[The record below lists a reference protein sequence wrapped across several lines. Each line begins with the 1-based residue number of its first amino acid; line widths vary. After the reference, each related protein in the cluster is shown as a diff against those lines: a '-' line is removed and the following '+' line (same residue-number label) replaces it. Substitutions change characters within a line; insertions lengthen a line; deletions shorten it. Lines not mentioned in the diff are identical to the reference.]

1 MVVLA
6 QDITTEEL
14 IKTDYHYNYT
24 EQELRDDWKRLC
36 NTTTY
41 KTGSQFKPGLKL
53 CQHFFPNFFKISTW
67 KGTGS
72 FEKCWQDEELMNKV
86 REWGLKSMSKLWM
99 SWIRRAVYLAGGL
112 PNSSFYRPHF
122 AKQII
127 ESYMPNRE
135 GFLFDPCA
143 GWGGRM
149 LGTVAAGW
157 KYAACDPNKETYDN
171 LQKLIAFLD
180 IDDRVDIRNCPVE
193 EHKYKDEADI
203 VLTSPPY
210 FNLEVYDSNINQS
223 YYRFFEYDTWK
234 ERWFIPL
241 LEESIQNLSE
251 NGYSCWNVMNF
262 GKQDLVETVM
272 NVHQQKGYELVG
284 TVGFKSPLANI
295 RNLKNRDVTYIFTD
309 ANASITN

>member
-14 IKTDYHYNYT
+14 IKTDYHYSYT
-24 EQELRDDWKRLC
+24 ERELRDDWKRLC
-36 NTTTY
+36 ETTTY
-41 KTGSQFKPGLKL
+41 KTGSQFKPGMKL
-53 CQHFFPNFFKISTW
+53 CQHFFPNFFEISNI
-67 KGTGS
+67 KQNS
-72 FEKCWQDEELMNKV
+72 FEKCWQNEELMNKV

-180 IDDRVDIRNCPVE
+180 IDDCVDIRNCPVE

-262 GKQDLVETVM
+262 GKQDCSAM
-272 NVHQQKGYELVG
+272 D
-284 TVGFKSPLANI
+284 S
-295 RNLKNRDVTYIFTD
+295 VTTRG
-309 ANASITN
+309 AR

>member
-14 IKTDYHYNYT
+14 IKTDYHYNYSDV
-24 EQELRDDWKRLC
+24 ELRKDWKRLC
-36 NTTTY
+36 ETTTY
-41 KTGSQFKPGLKL
+41 KTGSQFKPGMKL
-53 CQHFFPNFFKISTW
+53 CQHFFPNFFEISNI
-67 KGTGS
+67 KLNL
-72 FEKCWQDEELMNKV
+72 FEKCWQNEELMNKV

-127 ESYMPNRE
+127 ETYKPNFE
-135 GFLFDPCA
+135 GNLFDPCA

-157 KYAACDPNKETYDN
+157 NYTACEPNKDTYNN

-180 IDDRVDIRNCPVE
+180 IDDRVEIYNMPVE

-210 FNLEVYDSNINQS
+210 FNLEVYDSNISQS
-223 YYRFFEYDTWK
+223 YYRFFEYNTWK

>member
-14 IKTDYHYNYT
+14 IKTDYHYNYSDV
-24 EQELRDDWKRLC
+24 ELRKDWKRLC
-36 NTTTY
+36 ETTTY
-41 KTGSQFKPGLKL
+41 KTGSQFKPGMKL
-53 CQHFFPNFFKISTW
+53 CQHFFPNFFEISNI
-67 KGTGS
+67 KLNS
-72 FEKCWQDEELMNKV
+72 FEKCWQNEELMNKV

-127 ESYMPNRE
+127 ETYKPNFE
-135 GFLFDPCA
+135 GNLFDPCA

-157 KYAACDPNKETYDN
+157 NYTACEPNKDTYNN

-193 EHKYKDEADI
+193 EHKYKNEADI

-210 FNLEVYDSNINQS
+210 FNLEVYDSNISQS
-223 YYRFFEYDTWK
+223 YYRFFEYNTWK

>member
-14 IKTDYHYNYT
+14 IKTDYHYNYSDV
-24 EQELRDDWKRLC
+24 ELRKDWKRLC
-36 NTTTY
+36 ETTTY
-41 KTGSQFKPGLKL
+41 KTGSQFKPGMKL
-53 CQHFFPNFFKISTW
+53 CQHFFPNFFEISNI
-67 KGTGS
+67 KLNL
-72 FEKCWQDEELMNKV
+72 FEKCWQNEELMNKV

-127 ESYMPNRE
+127 ETYKPNFE
-135 GFLFDPCA
+135 GNLFDPCA

-157 KYAACDPNKETYDN
+157 NYTACEPNKDTYNN

-210 FNLEVYDSNINQS
+210 FNLEVYDSNISQS
-223 YYRFFEYDTWK
+223 YYRFFEYNAWK
-234 ERWFIPL
+234 EHWFIPL
-241 LEESIQNLSE
+241 LEESIQNLSK